1 LQVKHRKKFR
11 IYMVEN
17 CIFCKIVR
25 KEIPAKIVYE
35 DDDIMA
41 FYDIN
46 PQAPIHVLVIPKK
59 HISSLAEVQDEDLQ
73 LLGKLL
79 LGASKVAKKL
89 GISEDGY
96 RVVINTNRDAQQTVF
111 HIHVHVIGGRP
122 MSWPPG

>member
-1 LQVKHRKKFR
+1 M
-11 IYMVEN
+11 YEN

-25 KEIPAKIVYE
+25 KEIPSNIVFE
-35 DDDIMA
+35 DDDLLA

-46 PQAPIHVLVIPKK
+46 PQAPVHILIIPKN
-59 HISSLAEVQDEDLQ
+59 HIPSLAEVREEDQ
-73 LLGKLL
+73 EILGKLL

-89 GISEDGY
+89 AISEDGY

>member
-1 LQVKHRKKFR
+1 
-11 IYMVEN
+11 MVEN